1 MNALHHHALL
11 ALVAL
16 VFLSACKSKKEK
28 LSDDPLARPEDEQ
41 ELAYIPTYSKGVVA
55 GWPRGRALDPH
66 DVSRV
71 RLDEEVHAYHLGRLP
86 SRDRREMHEAHTVY
100 RVEQDARW
108 DTRLPATPMDSRG
121 VALGIVEPSRADV
134 PQDAV
139 VEQERQR
146 LVAMTGNLQ
155 KKMGELSQI
164 QQQLQKK
171 QLEFI
176 ASEKDS
182 IAVQER
188 LGQIIQERD
197 KLTEDMKNAKARI
210 QTLEEQQRLH
220 DLGAQQ
226 NFGGSKKK

>member
-1 MNALHHHALL
+1 MNAPSPHVLLTLAALT
-11 ALVAL
+11 
-16 VFLSACKSKKEK
+16 FLGACKSKEDK

-41 ELAYIPTYSKGVVA
+41 ELAFIPTYSKSVVS

-66 DVSRV
+66 DISRV
-71 RLDEEVHAYHLGRLP
+71 RLGEDVHAYHLGRLP

-121 VALGIVEPSRADV
+121 PNLGIIEPSRAAV

-146 LVAMTGNLQ
+146 LVIMSGNLQ
-155 KKMGELSQI
+155 KKMAELGQT
-164 QQQLQKK
+164 QQQLEQKR
-171 QLEFI
+171 LEFI
-176 ASEKDS
+176 ESEKQS
-182 IAVQER
+182 LTIQER
-188 LGQIIQERD
+188 LTEIIRERD

-210 QTLEEQQRLH
+210 QTLEEQQRLAEIS
-220 DLGAQQ
+220 AQQ
-226 NFGGSKKK
+226 NFGGSKK